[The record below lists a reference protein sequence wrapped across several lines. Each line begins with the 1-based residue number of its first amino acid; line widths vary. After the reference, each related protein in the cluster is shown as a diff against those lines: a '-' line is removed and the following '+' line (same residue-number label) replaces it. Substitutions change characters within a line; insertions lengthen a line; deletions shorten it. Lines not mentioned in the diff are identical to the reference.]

1 MNRYQS
7 RAGLKANEGKL
18 PHHVDMMVPK
28 GGFGVR
34 LNEMHDWHDW
44 HDWHD
49 ARSIEAVRGLSRRES
64 GHKIIRWCFA
74 DLASAALFAREFS
87 AETKWPGTAPER

>member
-1 MNRYQS
+1 M
-7 RAGLKANEGKL
+7 
-18 PHHVDMMVPK
+18 
-28 GGFGVR
+28 
-34 LNEMHDWHDW
+34 

-74 DLASAALFAREFS
+74 DLVSAALFAREFS
-87 AETKWPGTAPER
+87 AETKWLGTAPER

>member
-1 MNRYQS
+1 MSRYQS

-34 LNEMHDWHDW
+34 LNEMHDWHD
-44 HDWHD
+44 

-74 DLASAALFAREFS
+74 DLVSAALFAREFS

>member
-1 MNRYQS
+1 MSRYRS

-18 PHHVDMMVPK
+18 PHHVDMIVPK

-34 LNEMHDWHDW
+34 LNEMHDWHY
-44 HDWHD
+44 
-49 ARSIEAVRGLSRRES
+49 ARSIEAVRGQSRRES

-74 DLASAALFAREFS
+74 DLVSAALFAKEFS
-87 AETKWPGTAPER
+87 AETKWLGMAPER